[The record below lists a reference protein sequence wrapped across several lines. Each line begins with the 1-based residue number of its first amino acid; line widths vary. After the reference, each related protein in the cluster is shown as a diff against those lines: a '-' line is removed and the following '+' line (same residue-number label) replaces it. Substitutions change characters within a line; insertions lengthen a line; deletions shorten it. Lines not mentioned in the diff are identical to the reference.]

1 MKSSVF
7 LTALDLALNSWAEGW
22 VNGLLDPPGPLRR
35 THASEEKPG
44 GTLELFT
51 LKNILKGKSV
61 WTFQMILVA
70 DLSQKISYFL
80 GESRLIS

>member
-1 MKSSVF
+1 MIQAQSDCSQSASSGQVKSSVF

-51 LKNILKGKSV
+51 LKNI
-61 WTFQMILVA
+61 
-70 DLSQKISYFL
+70 
-80 GESRLIS
+80 